1 MSPRNVD
8 RGKCICQLSSTK
20 VISVINLIVVGKKS
34 VDNTCDGQRVR
45 PTSLAM
51 QFITLSVHLFVQHD
65 AREVMRRAGTSATAI
80 LAVLS
85 ANKPPR

>member
-1 MSPRNVD
+1 
-8 RGKCICQLSSTK
+8 
-20 VISVINLIVVGKKS
+20 
-34 VDNTCDGQRVR
+34 
-45 PTSLAM
+45 M

-65 AREVMRRAGTSATAI
+65 AREVVRRAGTSATAI